1 MSDRHTPCVR
11 RGALRGASLSLLLT
25 LTLIVPAS
33 EVDAQSSGGSFGG
46 GSFSSSPSGGGGGG
60 GDYSPSP
67 SPSYQPSGGGGGRDY
82 DSPSY
87 PSSGGSD
94 YGGGY
99 PRGGYDSGNDANRQG
114 GSGSG
119 FSALSCFLILIVVF
133 ALPMLNS
140 RFRHGDEVR
149 GTLPARGGIDV
160 SGLMLAI
167 DWRARKHIQ
176 GQLEQLAK
184 TGDTSTPDGLA
195 RLARE
200 TALALRREQLSWL
213 YGSVLNALPASPR
226 SAEQV
231 FRAAAADARSKFRHE
246 LIRNADGST
255 RVTTGPVQRASRE
268 EGEGVVVVTL
278 LVAAHRELI
287 DVADVTN
294 ANEVRHLLDQVIA
307 LDGHSIAVLEV
318 IWSPADENDRMSTA
332 ELEVLYPGL
341 RRINE
346 QTLAGRVFCAFCA
359 APFAKELQ
367 SCPHCGAP
375 AGDAKPRS

>member
-1 MSDRHTPCVR
+1 MSDRHTPCAC
-11 RGALRGASLSLLLT
+11 RGPLGAWLPLLFALT
-25 LTLIVPAS
+25 LVLPAS
-33 EVDAQSSGGSFGG
+33 GVDAQSSGGSFGG
-46 GSFSSSPSGGGGGG
+46 GSFEGGGGGG
-60 GDYSPSP
+60 GGGGYTP
-67 SPSYQPSGGGGGRDY
+67 SPSYQPSGGG
-82 DSPSY
+82 
-87 PSSGGSD
+87 D

-99 PRGGYDSGNDANRQG
+99 QGGYQGGGYDGNYQG
-114 GSGSG
+114 GSGDGCSSL
-119 FSALSCFLILIVVF
+119 FCCFFLFMLIAVVLLI
-133 ALPMLNS
+133 S
-140 RFRHGDEVR
+140 RFRHGDQVR
-149 GTLPARGGIDV
+149 GTLPVTGGIDV

-195 RLARE
+195 RMARE
-200 TALALRREQLSWL
+200 TALALRREELSWL
-213 YGSVLNALPASPR
+213 YGSVLNALPACAPGRRAGVSSRGRRRAQQVPLR
-226 SAEQV
+226 THPQRRRQHAGDRGPEQ
-231 FRAAAADARSKFRHE
+231 
-246 LIRNADGST
+246 
-255 RVTTGPVQRASRE
+255 RVSRE

-307 LDGHSIAVLEV
+307 LDGNSIAVLEV

-332 ELEVLYPGL
+332 ELEMLYPGL

-346 QTLAGRVFCAFCA
+346 QTVAGRVFCAYCA

-367 SCPHCGAP
+367 TCPHCGAP
-375 AGDAKPRS
+375 AGDAKPRG